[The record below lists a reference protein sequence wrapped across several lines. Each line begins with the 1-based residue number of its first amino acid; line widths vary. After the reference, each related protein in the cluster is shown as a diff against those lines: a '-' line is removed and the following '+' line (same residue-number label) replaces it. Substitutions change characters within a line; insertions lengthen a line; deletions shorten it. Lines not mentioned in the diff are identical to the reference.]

1 MRIGLR
7 IVIWLSFFFVFGA
20 VIGRLGVFPA
30 RCVRC
35 GVTYVGCAVNV
46 ELYMIVCFWRE
57 GKRMKEV
64 VARR

>member
-1 MRIGLR
+1 MCEN
-7 IVIWLSFFFVFGA
+7 A
-20 VIGRLGVFPA
+20 HVIGRLGVFPA